1 MWMHSIKNLFF
12 KYNTVIFIVS
22 IIGVLAFCVIS
33 INQTLGQTAGSGNIN
48 GEIDPNQTSFD
59 SSTKSKLSSLKN
71 SNENQNGSQ
80 LPSGRIN
87 PFWDF
92 TE

>member
-1 MWMHSIKNLFF
+1 MWLHSIKNLFLKF
-12 KYNTVIFIVS
+12 NTIIFIVF
-22 IIGVLAFCVIS
+22 IVGILAFCVVS
-33 INQTLGQTAGSGNIN
+33 INQTLGQTTGSGIAD

-59 SSTKSKLSSLKN
+59 SSTKSKLSILK
-71 SNENQNGSQ
+71 SSSENQNGSQ